1 MATRNE
7 IQAIHS
13 VKDYTQR
20 KARRLYYGTLG
31 NNAGTVDTARN
42 DWVYLRLHG
51 DGNQVVE
58 AYAAVSFPRVANV
71 VVDVE
76 KVDRK
81 GASYYQVL
89 GVSAGITYAST
100 DNPFPGLP
108 GAHAET
114 HQRRDRNT
122 GGYDPLDIYNRALV
136 NLRARAQAVPNLT
149 CYVERGFYV
158 ITAFKEFAGG
168 NSPAFVPPIAGWTV
182 MLRWDLL
189 YLGNDDALHIL
200 QGTATYTNPTY
211 PTPPSNCIPIAY
223 VIIAS
228 TDTAITEGMITDAR
242 TILSS
247 NQATATAHTL
257 LDTTVHTDTLTGT
270 VVAGDI
276 IIGNATPKWARLPA
290 NSTATKKYL
299 QSVSSGVASWQQVA
313 YADLSGTL
321 PTHDMVTAHSYTG
334 GANLD
339 VFGLSAPNTIA
350 RLTPSAAGAASA
362 HLLCTDTNGFT
373 QLTGLGINVAADP
386 TIPLYVYRSQT
397 DAAGSQK
404 GMLLN
409 VNSNRTADGSQTLY
423 GLQFQID
430 HNNAFAE
437 NGTFAGI
444 YGQVRNLSTGT
455 LATAYGLVGFITT
468 GSTGNITQ
476 ATATLSEVGAY
487 GNGSTIATAYAVDAA
502 VQTSGTGAI
511 TYGYGINIRYSGGN
525 FQRKYALYIDDV
537 TGASVVNQAIT
548 TNKGLVKFGDR
559 VWVTGWQDVQQLV
572 VTGFTT
578 QTNPLAQFTDAVT
591 GAGIHTIANF
601 TALASGANNDGGAI
615 AYQGKSSTTAATAM
629 GLDQWLWVD
638 ATHASRKARR
648 VFNVYDTA
656 AREALRMEASGSAAM
671 LGFFGHAAAVQ
682 PAAYT
687 VSNPTANRTLDETN
701 VTLTQLAQIVGT
713 LIQDVQTMGLVG

>member
-7 IQAIHS
+7 IQAIQS

-270 VVAGDI
+270 VVAGDVL
-276 IIGNATPKWARLPA
+276 IGNATPKWARLPA

-299 QSVSSGVASWQQVA
+299 QSVSSGVASWQQVD

-339 VFGLSAPNTIA
+339 VFGLSAANTLA
-350 RLTPSAAGAASA
+350 KLTPSSDVSAGTSAILCSNAGALTLKKFNITGTIAGYSGSELRLSNA
-362 HLLCTDTNGFT
+362 GEVSNAISDDSTGFCHMYFDHRGTNNTGDWIWRNGT
-373 QLTGLGINVAADP
+373 GGGTNRMQLTYLGALYVGNGTASPNFQNGVVSLQAADASVCARSPSVETFLYSWEAGGLGIQGTN
-386 TIPLYVYRSQT
+386 TNHPLVVRTNNTESGRWG
-397 DAAGSQK
+397 AAG
-404 GMLLN
+404 
-409 VNSNRTADGSQTLY
+409 
-423 GLQFQID
+423 GLSI
-430 HNNAFAE
+430 
-437 NGTFAGI
+437 
-444 YGQVRNLSTGT
+444 TGK
-455 LATAYGLVGFITT
+455 A
-468 GSTGNITQ
+468 
-476 ATATLSEVGAY
+476 
-487 GNGSTIATAYAVDAA
+487 
-502 VQTSGTGAI
+502 
-511 TYGYGINIRYSGGN
+511 
-525 FQRKYALYIDDV
+525 
-537 TGASVVNQAIT
+537 
-548 TNKGLVKFGDR
+548 
-559 VWVTGWQDVQQLV
+559 DVQQLI

-591 GAGIHTIANF
+591 GAGIHTLANF
-601 TALASGANNDGGAI
+601 TALASGANSDGGAI
-615 AYQGKSSTTAATAM
+615 AYQGKDSTTSAVAM
-629 GLDQWLWVD
+629 GLDQWLWVN
-638 ATHASRKARR
+638 ATHASRTARR
-648 VFNVYDTA
+648 VFSVYDTA

-671 LGFFGHAAAVQ
+671 LGFFGHAAALQ

-687 VSNPTANRTLDETN
+687 VSNPTANRSLDETN